1 MEEHDKMEDLQNQDN
16 EKETE
21 NEEVEV
27 IDEEDIEVVSESED
41 TDEKMQ
47 AIIDEKD
54 QLQERLL
61 RLQAE
66 FDNYKRRSEKERVAE
81 RKYKSQD
88 VVTDLLPVLD
98 NFERALQTEVAEE
111 SKGFVD
117 GIKMVYNQLVEAL
130 ENHGVEAIEAVGA
143 EFDPNL
149 HHAVMQ
155 VEDETVDSNVV
166 VEELQ
171 KGFVL
176 KDKVIRPAMVQ
187 VNK

>member
-1 MEEHDKMEDLQNQDN
+1 MEEHDKVKDIQDN
-16 EKETE
+16 ETE
-21 NEEVEV
+21 AEEVEI
-27 IDEEDIEVVSESED
+27 IDEEDVEVVTE
-41 TDEKMQ
+41 DEKGTDLQ
-47 AIIDEKD
+47 AVIDEKEQIQD
-54 QLQERLL
+54 RIL

-66 FDNYKRRSEKERVAE
+66 FDNYKRRSEKENIAQ

-88 VVTDLLPVLD
+88 VITELLPVLD
-98 NFERALQTEVAEE
+98 NFERALQTEVTEE

-117 GIKMVYNQLVEAL
+117 GIKMVYNQLVETL
-130 ENHGVEAIEAVGA
+130 ESHGVEAIEAVGE

-155 VEDETVDSNVV
+155 VEDDTVESNVV

-171 KGFVL
+171 KGFLL

>member
-1 MEEHDKMEDLQNQDN
+1 MVYRGNLILNVEKMEEHDKVEDIQNQDN

-117 GIKMVYNQLVEAL
+117 GIKMV
-130 ENHGVEAIEAVGA
+130 
-143 EFDPNL
+143 
-149 HHAVMQ
+149 
-155 VEDETVDSNVV
+155 
-166 VEELQ
+166 
-171 KGFVL
+171 
-176 KDKVIRPAMVQ
+176 
-187 VNK
+187 

>member
-1 MEEHDKMEDLQNQDN
+1 MEEHDKVEDLQNQDN
-16 EKETE
+16 EEETKA
-21 NEEVEV
+21 EEVEA
-27 IDEEDIEVVSESED
+27 IDEEDIEVVTEND
-41 TDEKMQ
+41 PDEEMQ

-155 VEDETVDSNVV
+155 VEDESVDSNVV

-171 KGFVL
+171 KGFLL

>member
-1 MEEHDKMEDLQNQDN
+1 MLLLIGYIPSLCHLQTLYFLQ
-16 EKETE
+16 
-21 NEEVEV
+21 
-27 IDEEDIEVVSESED
+27 
-41 TDEKMQ
+41 
-47 AIIDEKD
+47 
-54 QLQERLL
+54 QLP
-61 RLQAE
+61 
-66 FDNYKRRSEKERVAE
+66 FVALF

-149 HHAVMQ
+149 HHAV
-155 VEDETVDSNVV
+155 
-166 VEELQ
+166 
-171 KGFVL
+171 
-176 KDKVIRPAMVQ
+176 
-187 VNK
+187 